1 MREER
6 RVPPYRAR
14 YRRGPRSLDP
24 LLLYSATASLVY
36 RYIDTAGVYNLLKG
50 IHLSWKVA
58 RRYADALHL
67 VSDGMHMCFLVLIPN
82 NGQREMVAI
91 V

>member
-1 MREER
+1 MKCGGSRRTER
-6 RVPPYRAR
+6 DTAEAR
-14 YRRGPRSLDP
+14 DP
-24 LLLYSATASLVY
+24 LLLYSVASLVD

-67 VSDGMHMCFLVLIPN
+67 VSDGMHMCLVVLIPN
-82 NGQREMVAI
+82 NGQRKMVAI